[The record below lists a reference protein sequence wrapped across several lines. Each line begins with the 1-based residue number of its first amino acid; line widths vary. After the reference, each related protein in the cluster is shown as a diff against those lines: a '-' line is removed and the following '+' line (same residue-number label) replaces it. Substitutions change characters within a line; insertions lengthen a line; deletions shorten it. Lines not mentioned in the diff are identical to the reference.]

1 MPEISNLA
9 PDAWPDD
16 LKDIP
21 VPTLEN
27 ILRYLKKEEKDL
39 EEIKFVAAEESG
51 FPVNVLQKAQM
62 NVAGLRLLRN
72 LISTCLDSDERAKE
86 ETAEQLPLP
95 VMKNNDQR
103 K

>member
-1 MPEISNLA
+1 MPEISDLV

-39 EEIKFVAAEESG
+39 EEIKFVAAEGIRIPS
-51 FPVNVLQKAQM
+51 
-62 NVAGLRLLRN
+62 
-72 LISTCLDSDERAKE
+72 
-86 ETAEQLPLP
+86 
-95 VMKNNDQR
+95 
-103 K
+103 